1 MSTSRRILLIGG
13 FCLLGSAL
21 LIGTPQVQSKVVSES
36 TKDGKTYKLFTG
48 VLANG
53 TLVNGK
59 SAGGPGT
66 LLKYSYPVPIDTIDF
81 ICDPRTVNWVIEIQ
95 LRDVK
100 MKGKVI
106 IPKTEFISDPKLG
119 PPHFCDHVEVL
130 MEYYAKDSDP
140 PPHGRA
146 VYVKRIP

>member
-1 MSTSRRILLIGG
+1 VIG
-13 FCLLGSAL
+13 
-21 LIGTPQVQSKVVSES
+21 EY
-36 TKDGKTYKLFTG
+36 TKGGKTYKLFHGILTS
-48 VLANG
+48 G
-53 TLVNGK
+53 TLVNLK

-66 LLKYSYPVPIDTIDF
+66 LLKYSYGGVDIATINF
-81 ICDPRTVNWVIEIQ
+81 LCDPRTVNWVIEIQ
-95 LRDVK
+95 INDVVTGK
-100 MKGKVI
+100 GKGKGKVI
-106 IPKTEFISDPKLG
+106 IPQTQFISDPKLG